1 MAQHFRPLI
10 LKFPHKR
17 ISFIQL
23 CAESRIKS
31 FQAKL
36 SKERESESLASAR
49 HHKASVVPPPVINP
63 SSATKEFLSG
73 GKFLRF
79 IQAQNLTDCKYVQRE
94 VQHEERK
101 SFQTNIFQ
109 RKERCSRD
117 VIQLTPSL
125 CLKNYLIGCVLSNIA
140 QGTVFLHTL
149 PCLISGR
156 QPHAE
161 NIDTTPA
168 KAQ

>member
-10 LKFPHKR
+10 LQFPHKR

-23 CAESRIKS
+23 CAESSIKS

-101 SFQTNIFQ
+101 SFQTKFFKGRMIFEGYYPVDPFPPFEELFNRVRIVKYCPRNSISPYTPLPDI
-109 RKERCSRD
+109 RK
-117 VIQLTPSL
+117 TPSRR
-125 CLKNYLIGCVLSNIA
+125 K
-140 QGTVFLHTL
+140 H
-149 PCLISGR
+149 
-156 QPHAE
+156 
-161 NIDTTPA
+161 
-168 KAQ
+168 